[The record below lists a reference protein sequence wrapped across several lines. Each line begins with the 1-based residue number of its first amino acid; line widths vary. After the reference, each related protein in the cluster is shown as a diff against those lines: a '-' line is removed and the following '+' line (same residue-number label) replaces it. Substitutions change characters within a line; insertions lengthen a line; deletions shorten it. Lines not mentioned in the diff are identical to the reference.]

1 MERDYG
7 KIMLVSQSGKG
18 KTYSFRNMD
27 EKTTGFINTELKP
40 LPFKKNFMH
49 HAKPKKMA
57 GIFKAFEDFSKDP
70 NIDCIVM
77 DSFSAAAETI
87 LEEMQENFTKWDIW
101 TNYNI
106 KIRELL
112 KAVKLAP
119 KEVILTAHYE
129 MLNIE
134 GGGERRVKVKGK
146 EWEGLIEKE
155 FTLVLY
161 GDSKF
166 KDDKPTYFF
175 RTAGEGM
182 SAKVPPE
189 IFGEGVIILP
199 NDSAEI
205 LKKVKTFYT
214 PIKETQLSK
223 T

>member
-1 MERDYG
+1 MERDYA
-7 KIMLVSQSGKG
+7 KILLVSQSGKG

-40 LPFKKNFMH
+40 LPFKKNFKY

-57 GIFKAFEDFSKDP
+57 GIFQALKDFSDNPEIKD
-70 NIDCIVM
+70 IVL
-77 DSFSAAAETI
+77 DSFSAAADTI

-101 TNYNI
+101 SNYNI

-119 KEVILTAHYE
+119 KEVIMTAHYE
-129 MLNIE
+129 ILNIE

-166 KDDKPTYFF
+166 KDEKPSYFF

-189 IFGEGVIILP
+189 IFGEGTIILP

-205 LKKVKTFYT
+205 LKKVKAFYGHELET
-214 PIKETQLSK
+214 IK
-223 T
+223 